1 MKYRFNRKEM
11 KIGMRTAKT
20 GLSVFTV
27 LLLFH
32 FLGWEGTQI
41 AALTTVFSLREDFD
55 KSVSFGWS
63 RVIGNSIGGFFALVF
78 YLVDGFFHSSFL
90 VTLFLVPILTMLTI
104 VLNVAIDNKS
114 GIIGAT
120 AALLIITLSIPSGDT
135 IVYVFARVFE
145 TFVGVFI
152 AIIINSDV
160 DKLRQY
166 LTRK

>member
-1 MKYRFNRKEM
+1 MKYRFNRQEM

-32 FLGWEGTQI
+32 LLGWEGTQI
-41 AALTTVFSLREDFD
+41 AALTTVFSLRQDFD
-55 KSVSFGWS
+55 KSLSFGWS
-63 RVIGNSIGGFFALVF
+63 RIIGNSIGGLLALVF
-78 YLVDGFFHSSFL
+78 YMVEGLFHHSFL

-104 VLNVAIDNKS
+104 VLNVAINNKS

-120 AALLIITLSIPSGDT
+120 AALLIITLAVPSGDT
-135 IVYVFARVFE
+135 IIYVFARIFE

-152 AIIINSDV
+152 AIIINSDI
-160 DKLRQY
+160 DKLRQF
-166 LTRK
+166 LTKK